1 MRPLGLEVVRN
12 WVSKAERYVSMI
24 GECEIIRDAVS
35 ILGGRTIGAGV
46 EGEVRTVGEEEGLT
60 VAEKNGI
67 LGILLEVVEGG
78 GWKGMKN

>member
-46 EGEVRTVGEEEGLT
+46 EG
-60 VAEKNGI
+60 
-67 LGILLEVVEGG
+67 
-78 GWKGMKN
+78 MKN